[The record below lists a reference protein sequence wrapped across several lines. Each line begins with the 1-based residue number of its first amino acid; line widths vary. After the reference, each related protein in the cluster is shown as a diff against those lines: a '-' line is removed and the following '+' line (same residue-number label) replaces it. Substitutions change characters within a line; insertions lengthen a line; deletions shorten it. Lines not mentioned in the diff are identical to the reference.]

1 MLLIG
6 NIERGKKKEK
16 GAIAWED
23 DGGSVGGG
31 NSGGKRAGGGR
42 SNRCRKTR
50 PCGHRW
56 GGYVPGLGGL
66 LEAGGGRASFTKG
79 GRNWFWGMWVVDH
92 RWWW

>member
-16 GAIAWED
+16 GAIVGRMMEGVSVEAIQE
-23 DGGSVGGG
+23 GSE
-31 NSGGKRAGGGR
+31 R
-42 SNRCRKTR
+42 SNSCRKTI
-50 PCGHRW
+50 PCGQRW
-56 GGYVPGLGGL
+56 GGYVLGLGGL
-66 LEAGGGRASFTKG
+66 LEAGGGRASLTKG

>member
-31 NSGGKRAGGGR
+31 NSGGRAVKPLPQDKTLWSEVGR
-42 SNRCRKTR
+42 ICARTR
-50 PCGHRW
+50 GTSGSRR
-56 GGYVPGLGGL
+56 GKSQFDERG
-66 LEAGGGRASFTKG
+66 
-79 GRNWFWGMWVVDH
+79 
-92 RWWW
+92 